1 MLEQVRPKGH
11 VIGLQRRSVHVAA
24 TMVSAVIVCDCG
36 SPAPV
41 LIPNHDRA
49 GICLA
54 CKTKYVISEL
64 VLKNT
69 GLVSVETQVAKWN
82 GPMSASR
89 ELDVQPAGAG

>member
-1 MLEQVRPKGH
+1 METTIFPK
-11 VIGLQRRSVHVAA
+11 VPTIGVQRRQVQIAH
-24 TMVSAVIVCDCG
+24 TTVSAVLVCDCG

-64 VLKNT
+64 LFKNEG
-69 GLVSVETQVAKWN
+69 GLITMDTQVAKWN
-82 GPMSASR
+82 GPMSASK
-89 ELDVQPAGAG
+89 ELDVRRE